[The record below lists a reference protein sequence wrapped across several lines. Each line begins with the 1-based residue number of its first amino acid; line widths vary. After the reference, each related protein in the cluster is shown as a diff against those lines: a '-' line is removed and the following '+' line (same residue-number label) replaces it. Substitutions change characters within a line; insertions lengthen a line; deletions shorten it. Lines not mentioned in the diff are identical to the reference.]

1 MADDFGFAP
10 PAFQAA
16 AALQTLRR
24 ALQALGLTERQ
35 GQFERRGIVVAKL
48 VLDGDSLRA
57 ARVKRPVRSSPEWL
71 DKTLKSGADVRDFS
85 ADLKKQLAL
94 WGDTDD

>member
-1 MADDFGFAP
+1 MADDSGFAP

-48 VLDGDSLRA
+48 ALDGDTLRA
-57 ARVKRPVRSSPEWL
+57 ARVKRPMRSSPEWL